1 MKIAHLD
8 AFTADQGVD
17 CWDTLRALGDLTV
30 HPRTA
35 AAELRER
42 AHGCDVLLTNKVA
55 IDGAAI
61 DDLPDL
67 KYVGVTATGVN
78 VVDLQAC
85 RTRGIAV
92 TNVPGY
98 STEAVAQLVFAYLLH
113 LSHDVAGHDA
123 RVKGGDWERCP
134 DFSFFTT
141 PPWELAGKCLA
152 VVGMGT
158 IGGAVARIGR
168 GFAMRVIAAAVPG
181 SKTSDRMPLAE
192 ALAQAD
198 VVSLHCPLTPQTKN
212 LVDGDFLS
220 AMKPGAILINTG
232 RGALV
237 DEAALAD
244 ALGAGRLRA
253 AALDVLSSEPPP
265 VGHPLIDPMAPWS
278 QRLIVTPHIGW
289 GADEARARLVREV
302 ADNLAA
308 WCTGRRR
315 NRVD

>member
-1 MKIAHLD
+1 MRIAHLD

-17 CWDTLRALGDLTV
+17 RWGPLRALGELTV

-35 AAELRER
+35 PAELRER
-42 AHGCDVLLTNKVA
+42 AQGCEVLLTNKVA

-61 DDLPDL
+61 DDLPQL

-78 VVDLQAC
+78 VVDLSAC

-123 RVKGGDWERCP
+123 RVKAGDWARCP
-134 DFSFFTT
+134 DFSFFTR
-141 PPWELAGKCLA
+141 PPWELAGRCLV
-152 VVGMGT
+152 VVGMGA
-158 IGGAVARIGR
+158 IGGAVARIAR

-181 SKTSDRMPLAE
+181 SKAGDRMPLDE

-198 VVSLHCPLTPQTKN
+198 VVTLHCPLTPQTKQ
-212 LVDGDFLS
+212 LVDRRFL
-220 AMKPGAILINTG
+220 AALKPGAILINTG
-232 RGALV
+232 RGALI
-237 DEAALAD
+237 DETALANS
-244 ALGAGRLRA
+244 LGDGRLRA
-253 AALDVLSSEPPP
+253 AALDVLASEPPP
-265 VGHPLIDPMAPWS
+265 ADHPLIAATAPWAS
-278 QRLIVTPHIGW
+278 RLVVTPHIGW
-289 GADEARARLVREV
+289 GSDEARARLVREV
-302 ADNLAA
+302 VDNLAA
-308 WCTGRRR
+308 WCGGRRR